1 MVISILKT
9 EPHAKVA
16 AHHAVSALNVAS
28 VLSDLNAESDAN
40 AATVTVLKLLLL
52 PVPAALVL
60 LQLVWWRQLLRIKPL
75 RKKALITKL
84 TCKMQRQKA
93 NATNDAAEIAT
104 DVTVVSAMVIA
115 QSVLSDRQISLLSQR
130 RTMALLKRH
139 PHKLSLSIRAK
150 MRPQL
155 QLLPL
160 PNQHH

>member
-130 RTMALLKRH
+130 RTMALLKRQ

>member
-40 AATVTVLKLLLL
+40 AATVTVLKLLLLLL

-130 RTMALLKRH
+130 RTMA
-139 PHKLSLSIRAK
+139 HKLSLSIRAK